1 MSKNKRLITDIINL
15 FNTADK
21 YKNGE
26 TGAYGI
32 AKALSSDDV
41 ASLENYNQLLKQGKS
56 YNEAFEL
63 SLKNASTSAQNMAIN
78 AGGATVKLEKMTV
91 AEKAASVAT
100 SLLSKTIKLFTNAII
115 VVAINIF
122 KKWIGKLINSI
133 KEAKQNFAEFSNN
146 FSDNMKSAKD
156 EQNSL
161 DKTISQYIDLT
172 ANTKDLTSAKK
183 DLQTIQ
189 DSLNEQ
195 YGNEAK
201 NIDLVNGKLSE
212 QIQNLVQ
219 LKKQKAKEK
228 LSEESNITDPNNKD
242 QKLTNRYAGEYAK
255 NKLKETSS
263 FKTRIRYN
271 NGADLVTGNGIEE
284 LYGISGDNA
293 TVIDPKGLVDFSEY
307 EVFNILQKYKDNIR
321 LYNSQIYSVG
331 TIEEQLKSLQSFYDE
346 LNKLW
351 ENKSADSDE
360 KKFLNNLFIEVSNLE
375 KNYNNLNG
383 ALTIYNELIKQADE
397 SNIKLTDDQQKRY
410 DSFFSDMKNQYL
422 SDREN
427 LNFQAMNDDY
437 QKLSD
442 TKNEL
447 VKLFNDND
455 NKEMA
460 QKVEEFFNSIPKP
473 LNTKTFVISEFSD
486 HIDNLQ
492 TKIKSL
498 KETLSKLKDG
508 SITQDE
514 LIDFTQEYGLTEY
527 LDDLPELQKQIEKLL
542 KTSPD
547 DLINT
552 LSELRNNVDE
562 TDSEKITELIIVLR
576 QLGSTSESVDSV
588 SESIQRLEDEISA
601 IDEKLSKLNDE
612 KKSLE
617 DTISTIE
624 SNNSNIVSVYE
635 YQVDKVIDKLQDE
648 VDVHQRIVDK
658 YEAKNEL
665 LEDENDKLQDQA
677 DIIQEILNNYDTSSN
692 VVQNFIDKQI
702 DSLEE
707 RKSKIQEENDSL
719 NETIN
724 LEEKLNNLRNAKR
737 KRVRIYNE
745 QGGWQL
751 GEDTSAVQSA
761 EKEYRDA
768 VTDKKTSDI
777 DKQIEGWKNYAQQWS
792 DTVDN
797 INNKQDELTANEIL
811 GSNWRK
817 KITNKDIG
825 ILKKFGSEY
834 TNYKNKL
841 ENNINAKI
849 KKNEADIKKNEE
861 VIKTENKV
869 IKSKNAVIDKWQEYK
884 NKLSDFVDET
894 SKKSNEY
901 INSLS
906 NVTLSE
912 KSSYSDRTK
921 FFNDY
926 KQALVNGYKEISK
939 AKAQLNDVENT
950 IGSLENDKKNKEN
963 QKSKLENQQKSG
975 TTTKKQYK
983 LVNTKTGSIVG
994 TSENKKSL
1002 EKTKADLDKT
1012 LVEKTIRNQ
1021 FANVPEPTK
1030 SKAIKDLINE
1040 YTANDKAIAEYL
1052 KHYNL
1057 NNKYVIKS
1065 YSTGGTVDYTGLANV
1080 HGSKSNSEVIF
1091 NSAQAKKLYDF
1102 VANTGSLSEVI
1113 GRQVAQDLGNKTI
1126 NNIVNNNDKADNSK
1140 TNITIRVDKIVTP
1153 NANDFMNQMTN
1164 LIRQSNRNRMVGK

>member
-1 MSKNKRLITDIINL
+1 MLN
-15 FNTADK
+15 
-21 YKNGE
+21 
-26 TGAYGI
+26 
-32 AKALSSDDV
+32 
-41 ASLENYNQLLKQGKS
+41 NYNKLLKQGKS

-100 SLLSKTIKLFTNAII
+100 SLLSKTIKLFTNALI
-115 VVAINIF
+115 VVAINVFIE
-122 KKWIGKLINSI
+122 WIGKLINSI

-263 FKTRIRYN
+263 FKTRIKYN

-360 KKFLNNLFIEVSNLE
+360 KKFLNNLSIEVSNLE

-460 QKVEEFFNSIPKP
+460 QKVEEFFNSIAIP
-473 LNTKTFVISEFSD
+473 LNTKTFDISEFSD
-486 HIDNLQ
+486 NIDNLQ
-492 TKIKSL
+492 TKVKSL

-527 LDDLPELQKQIEKLL
+527 INDIPKLQSELEKLIQ
-542 KTSPD
+542 TSPD
-547 DLINT
+547 ELINKLWELRKSLSDVDKAKVDNLITTLEQLSDIESVSDITNEINT
-552 LSELRNNVDE
+552 LDDQINGLKDTIDGLDDQIKS
-562 TDSEKITELIIVLR
+562 
-576 QLGSTSESVDSV
+576 
-588 SESIQRLEDEISA
+588 
-601 IDEKLSKLNDE
+601 IDEQLNNLKDRQ
-612 KKSLE
+612 S
-617 DTISTIE
+617 D
-624 SNNSNIVSVYE
+624 
-635 YQVDKVIDKLQDE
+635 LQDE
-648 VDVHQRIVDK
+648 NSGIQQALEYLIEQNIRVIENQIEPHQKVVDK
-658 YEAKNEL
+658 IEE
-665 LEDENDKLQDQA
+665 ENDKLEQQNDLYQEQLDLLNEKIGKYETAA
-677 DIIQEILNNYDTSSN
+677 DVVKDAIQQEIDILNDRKQTVEDEYQTR
-692 VVQNFIDKQI
+692 IDK
-702 DSLEE
+702 
-707 RKSKIQEENDSL
+707 IQQENDAI
-719 NETIN
+719 NEQ
-724 LEEKLNNLRNAKR
+724 LELEKKKDAYENAKR
-737 KRVRIYNE
+737 RKKLVYTGAAGLQLVTDQTAVDETKKDYNDA
-745 QGGWQL
+745 L
-751 GEDTSAVQSA
+751 ASKKISDL
-761 EKEYRDA
+761 EKERDIKIN
-768 VTDKKTSDI
+768 TI
-777 DKQIEGWKNYAQQWS
+777 EKQIKSWEDYSQRWS
-792 DTVDN
+792 DVVDN
-797 INNKQDELTANEIL
+797 INKKQDEKTAKEIL

-817 KITNKDIG
+817 KINQQDISVLQTFASKYNFYVNVQKVALEKKIQQNEKDIKQNEK
-825 ILKKFGSEY
+825 IIKSEQ
-834 TNYKNKL
+834 
-841 ENNINAKI
+841 
-849 KKNEADIKKNEE
+849 
-861 VIKTENKV
+861 KV
-869 IKSKNAVIDKWQEYK
+869 I
-884 NKLSDFVDET
+884 
-894 SKKSNEY
+894 
-901 INSLS
+901 
-906 NVTLSE
+906 SE
-912 KSSYSDRTK
+912 KQK
-921 FFNDY
+921 IIEKWNDY
-926 KQALVNGYKEISK
+926 KTELSNAISDIEGSNNKYISSLKNLVNGENLTLQNRNKYLSNFKVVY
-939 AKAQLNDVENT
+939 AKNIADINSITNS
-950 IGSLENDKKNKEN
+950 IKSLENTKTNLENSKTAAQDRKTSLEDKKKELETKANESDTVAKRVKYYIVKNKKGRTIQAFQNKKAAQVFIKDTIKESISD
-963 QKSKLENQQKSG
+963 KVSADMAKLPTGLPADIVQNERVQSR
-975 TTTKKQYK
+975 KKWEKYYK
-983 LVNTKTGSIVG
+983 NYYKVVPKYKTGGV
-994 TSENKKSL
+994 
-1002 EKTKADLDKT
+1002 A
-1012 LVEKTIRNQ
+1012 
-1021 FANVPEPTK
+1021 
-1030 SKAIKDLINE
+1030 
-1040 YTANDKAIAEYL
+1040 
-1052 KHYNL
+1052 
-1057 NNKYVIKS
+1057 
-1065 YSTGGTVDYTGLANV
+1065 DYTGMAQLD
-1080 HGSKSNSEVIF
+1080 GSKSKSEVIF
-1091 NSAQAKKLYDF
+1091 NSTDAKKLYDL
-1102 VANTGSLSEVI
+1102 VHNTTNLADMLSKRIVDTMQSGSNLDRNIQTNSSTVTPI
-1113 GRQVAQDLGNKTI
+1113 
-1126 NNIVNNNDKADNSK
+1126 NIVIEKVVADNPVEFAK
-1140 TNITIRVDKIVTP
+1140 QMQAQIEYAFKQMNLDRMIGKI
-1153 NANDFMNQMTN
+1153 
-1164 LIRQSNRNRMVGK
+1164 KK